1 MDSIQPKGDIPHER
15 REFVVIDFL
24 SSDALRPKVIK
35 SIEKYLSL
43 SGYQSLTV
51 GFYHRGRW
59 FILGNEDDPTSL
71 LYDVGSIS
79 KTMTAHLILH
89 LVQKGLLDLH
99 TSVSAYLDLPKGKY
113 PTIYQLLTHT
123 AGYGH
128 LTPVEITIPSLLQ
141 SRYARRNIYRGC
153 TSNTVLKCLARRK
166 NRNPRGYFYS
176 DFPYA
181 ILAVVA
187 ERVTGERFSS
197 HFERF
202 VQNELQMKDTAITA
216 PEHLRTPPA
225 ILGERVIDFWRW
237 EEENPYIAG
246 GGLVSTVQDMLT
258 YISLQIESGEAYIT
272 AAHQI
277 CKESISPKRNIAT
290 CIGWHT
296 YTKSNQLWHVGG
308 VGTFR
313 SSVIV
318 NRKRKMGVV
327 VLGNS
332 KGVASANVH
341 YLAKMLYSEMKINK
355 IDFEK
360 TQPTPQGEQ

>member
-1 MDSIQPKGDIPHER
+1 MA
-15 REFVVIDFL
+15 EFLRF
-24 SSDALRPKVIK
+24 DALRPKVTRC
-35 SIEKYLSL
+35 IEKYLSL
-43 SGYQSLTV
+43 SKHQSLTV
-51 GFYHRGRW
+51 GFYRNGRW
-59 FILGNEDDPTSL
+59 FILGNGEDPTSL

-99 TSVSAYLDLPKGKY
+99 TNVSAYLELPKGKY
-113 PTIYQLLTHT
+113 PTVYQLLTHT

-128 LTPVEITIPSLLQ
+128 LTPAEITIPSLLQ
-141 SRYARRNIYRGC
+141 SRYARRNVYRGC
-153 TSNTVLKCLARRK
+153 TSQTVLKCLGRRK
-166 NRNPRGYFYS
+166 NRKPRGYSYS

-181 ILAVVA
+181 VLAVLA

-197 HFERF
+197 LFERF
-202 VQNELQMKDTAITA
+202 VQNELQMKDTVISA

-225 ILGERVIDFWRW
+225 MLGERAIDFWRW

-246 GGLVSTVQDMLT
+246 GGLVSNVRDMLT
-258 YISLQIESGEAYIT
+258 YISLQIESDAPYIT

-277 CKESISPKRNIAT
+277 CKESVSSKQNIAT

-296 YTKSNQLWHVGG
+296 YPKSNQLWHVGG

-313 SSVIV
+313 SSVII
-318 NRKRKMGVV
+318 NRKRKIGVV
-327 VLGNS
+327 ALGNS
-332 KGVASANVH
+332 KGRASANVH
-341 YLAKMLYSEMKINK
+341 YLAKMLYSEMKIHK

-360 TQPTPQGEQ
+360 TATM

>member
-1 MDSIQPKGDIPHER
+1 M
-15 REFVVIDFL
+15 IDFL
-24 SSDALRPKVIK
+24 RADALRPKVHK
-35 SIEKYLSL
+35 SIEKYLAL
-43 SGYQSLTV
+43 SPYQSLSV
-51 GFYHRGRW
+51 GFYKKGKW
-59 FILGNEDDPTSL
+59 FVFGNGEAPTSL

-89 LVQKGLLDLH
+89 LAKKGLIALDAK
-99 TSVSAYLDLPKGKY
+99 VSDYIDLPKGDY

-128 LTPVEITIPSLLQ
+128 LTPAEITVPALLQ

-153 TSNTVLKCLARRK
+153 TSQTVVNCLARRK
-166 NRNPRGYFYS
+166 HRKSHGYSYS

-181 ILAVVA
+181 ILAVIA
-187 ERVTGERFSS
+187 ERVTGECFSRL
-197 HFERF
+197 FEEF
-202 VQNELQMKDTAITA
+202 VQNELQMKNTVVTT
-216 PEHLRTPPA
+216 PESMRQPPSV
-225 ILGERVIDFWRW
+225 LGERKIDFWKW
-237 EEENPYIAG
+237 EEDNPYIAG
-246 GGLVSTVQDMLT
+246 GGLISNLEDMLT
-258 YISLQIESGEAYIT
+258 YISLQIESNAPYIV

-277 CKESISPKRNIAT
+277 CKESVSSKRNIAT
-290 CIGWHT
+290 CMGWHT

-313 SSVIV
+313 SSVII
-318 NRKRKMGVV
+318 NRKRKIGVV

-355 IDFEK
+355 INFEK
-360 TQPTPQGEQ
+360 VKQE

>member
-1 MDSIQPKGDIPHER
+1 M
-15 REFVVIDFL
+15 IDFL
-24 SSDALRPKVIK
+24 RSDALRPKVTK
-35 SIEKYLSL
+35 CIEKYLSL
-43 SGYQSLTV
+43 SGRQSLTV
-51 GFYHRGRW
+51 GFYRQGKW
-59 FILGNEDDPTSL
+59 FVFGNEESPTL
-71 LYDVGSIS
+71 LYDIGSIS
-79 KTMTAHLILH
+79 KTMTAHLILD
-89 LVQKGLLDLH
+89 LVHKGLLDLH

-141 SRYARRNIYRGC
+141 SGYARRNIYQDC
-153 TSNTVLKCLARRK
+153 TSKTVLKCLERRK
-166 NRNPRGYFYS
+166 NRKQRGYSYS

-181 ILAVVA
+181 VLAVVA
-187 ERVTGERFSS
+187 EQVTGQCFSQLL
-197 HFERF
+197 ERF
-202 VQNELQMKDTAITA
+202 VQNELQMKDTVITA

-225 ILGERVIDFWRW
+225 MLGERTINFWSW
-237 EEENPYIAG
+237 EEDNPYIAG
-246 GGLVSTVQDMLT
+246 GGLVSTIQDMLT
-258 YISLQIESGEAYIT
+258 YISLQIESDEAYIT

-277 CKESISPKRNIAT
+277 CKESVSPKRNIAT

-313 SSVIV
+313 SSLIL
-318 NRKRKMGVV
+318 NRKRKIGVV

-360 TQPTPQGEQ
+360 TQ